1 MTDATLFEQPEK
13 TPMNAV
19 AKRESAEI
27 VPADASSVMALID
40 RAARDPNVDI
50 DKMER
55 LMGMAERM
63 SARQAEQAFNEAMN
77 AAQAEL
83 QPVAANADNPQT
95 HSKYASYT
103 ALDREVRPI
112 YSRHGFSLSFNTAEG
127 APAEHVRLV
136 CKVRHRDG
144 HTEPYHV
151 DMPADGK
158 GAKGGDVMTK
168 THAAGAAM
176 SYGQRYLLKLIF
188 NIAVGVDDDGNS
200 NGGREMGAAAQKAIE
215 SINAHTTPAEHI
227 AWRDQQAAGVE
238 KVVAAW
244 EWKEIIALWNKRAK
258 ALKGAAPAAQ
268 PDDDFPGDRR

>member
-1 MTDATLFEQPEK
+1 
-13 TPMNAV
+13 MNAV

-27 VPADASSVMALID
+27 VPADTSSILAIID

-55 LMGMAERM
+55 LMGLAERM

-77 AAQAEL
+77 AAQAQL
-83 QPVAANADNPQT
+83 RAIAADADNPST
-95 HSKYASYT
+95 HSKYASYP

-112 YSRHGFSLSFNTAEG
+112 YAQHGFSLSFNTAEG

-144 HTEPYHV
+144 HTEPYQV

-158 GAKGGDVMTK
+158 GARGGDVMTK

-188 NIAVGVDDDGNS
+188 NLAVGDDTDGNS
-200 NGGREMGAAAQKAIE
+200 NGGRGQSVAVEAAIA
-215 SINAHTTPAEHI
+215 SINACNTIDELRAWKKGNAE
-227 AWRDQQAAGVE
+227 G
-238 KVVAAW
+238 
-244 EWKEIIALWNKRAK
+244 LK
-258 ALKGAAPAAQ
+258 ALHPDEQTTIVRLVNTRVAKMKDAA
-268 PDDDFPGDRR
+268 DDFPGDRP